1 MTGRAWMA
9 VLSSGGHFKLAE
21 TPKMQ
26 MRAEGCRKVEMKRA
40 GVPRFASKLFTYFFS
55 AYNPREIDKSKDGTR
70 SAKEVGNGPR
80 ARRQGFAAEEGGAR
94 VQHVTI
100 LFLGFNHFEISSL
113 TGGK

>member
-55 AYNPREIDKSKDGTR
+55 AYNPREMTRVRTEQEAPRKWGTDPGQGGR
-70 SAKEVGNGPR
+70 ALQQRKEEP
-80 ARRQGFAAEEGGAR
+80 ECS
-94 VQHVTI
+94 T
-100 LFLGFNHFEISSL
+100 
-113 TGGK
+113 